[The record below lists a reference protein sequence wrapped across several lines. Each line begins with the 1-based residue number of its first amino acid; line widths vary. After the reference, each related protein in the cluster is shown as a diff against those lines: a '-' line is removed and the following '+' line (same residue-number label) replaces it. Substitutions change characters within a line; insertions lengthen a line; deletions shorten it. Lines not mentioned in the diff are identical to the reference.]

1 MTRDPGSRRVA
12 ERRGHKGETLAV
24 WWLRL
29 KGYRIIARRFKTKLG
44 EVDIIARRR
53 DVVAMVEVK
62 ARATL
67 LEAMDA
73 VDNQTMRRIEA
84 AGDLWL
90 ARQRDYARINI
101 RYDLIAILPR
111 KLPVHVESLFDARG
125 N

>member
-1 MTRDPGSRRVA
+1 MARDYTSRLTA
-12 ERRGHKGETLAV
+12 ERKGRKGETLAV

-29 KGYRIIARRFKTKLG
+29 KGYRIIARRFKTRQG
-44 EVDIIARRR
+44 EVDIIARKR

-73 VDNQTMRRIEA
+73 VDFSTMRRIEA
-84 AGDLWL
+84 AGDIWL
-90 ARQRDYARINI
+90 TKQRDYAQLNI

-111 KLPVHVESLFDARG
+111 KLPVHVESLFNAR
-125 N
+125 

>member
-1 MTRDPGSRRVA
+1 MARDLVSRQHA

-29 KGYRIIARRFKTKLG
+29 KGYRILARRYKTKLG

-62 ARATL
+62 ARSTL

-73 VDNQTMRRIEA
+73 VDYSSMRRIEA

-90 ARQRDYARINI
+90 ARQRDFARLNI

-111 KLPVHVESLFDARG
+111 KLPVHVESVFHARE
-125 N
+125 

>member
-1 MTRDPGSRRVA
+1 MARDYSSRLTA
-12 ERRGHKGETLAV
+12 ERKGRKGETLAV

-29 KGYRIIARRFKTKLG
+29 KGYRIIARRFKTKQG
-44 EVDIIARRR
+44 EVDIIARKR

-73 VDNQTMRRIEA
+73 VDNSTMRRIEA
-84 AGDLWL
+84 AGDIWL
-90 ARQRDYARINI
+90 SKQRDFARLNI

-111 KLPVHVESLFDARG
+111 KFPVHVESLFDAR
-125 N
+125 

>member
-1 MTRDPGSRRVA
+1 MARDLSSRQLA
-12 ERRGHKGETLAV
+12 ERRGHKGENLAV

-29 KGYRIIARRFKTKLG
+29 KGYRILARRFKTKLG

-73 VDNQTMRRIEA
+73 VDTSTMRRIEA

-90 ARQRDYARINI
+90 AKQRDYARLNI
-101 RYDLIAILPR
+101 RYDLIAILPKR
-111 KLPVHVESLFDARG
+111 LPVHVESAFHAKG
-125 N
+125 